1 MPLTVPITPLEQMV
15 AAPAEVAF
23 TVGEAGYRWSDVIL
37 AAMRGGEW
45 AEVEEAAARG
55 LACQRQARA
64 EEIVADSAGRA
75 KAAADFRYARGLV
88 TAEEMTGWLA
98 RWGLTAED
106 WRGWVDRDLLRARWA
121 GTLAEIEA
129 RHPIAV
135 DEIAAAAWVE
145 AVCSGALPRLA
156 QTLAGRAAA
165 LAAVR
170 EAGTPD
176 KLVAAPTGEADRLAE
191 VAQYALGATLGVD
204 CPERLAHFAEAD
216 EAFEVFRARVLTPAV
231 IAAAVEARRLDWI
244 RLDLAIA
251 RFASESAAR
260 EAVCCVREDG
270 VALAEIAREAGATL
284 TESRVLLAE
293 APAGLRSQ
301 LLGAEPGDLLGPLPV
316 DGGLLLVAV
325 HAKTLPDAIDPNVKQ
340 RAETQVL
347 EGAVRREMEA
357 RVHWRM
363 ML

>member
-1 MPLTVPITPLEQMV
+1 MPLTAPITTLEQIV

-23 TVGEAGYRWSDVIL
+23 TVGEERYRWSDLIL

-45 AEVEEAAARG
+45 AEVEEVAARG

-64 EEIVADSAGRA
+64 EEIVADPAARA

-88 TAEEMTGWLA
+88 TAEEMMGWLA
-98 RWGLTAED
+98 RWGLTTED
-106 WRGWVDRDLLRARWA
+106 WRAWVDRDLLRARWA
-121 GTLAEIEA
+121 ATLGEIEA
-129 RHPIAV
+129 RHLLPV
-135 DEIAAAAWVE
+135 DEIAAAVWVE

-170 EAGTPD
+170 EAGTPEEP
-176 KLVAAPTGEADRLAE
+176 VAATTGEADRLAE

-204 CPERLAHFAEAD
+204 CPERLAHLAEAD
-216 EAFEVFRARVLTPAV
+216 EAFEVYRARVMTPAA

-251 RFASESAAR
+251 RFAEESAAR

-270 VALAEIAREAGATL
+270 VALAEIAREAGAAF

-293 APAGLRSQ
+293 APAGLRSH
-301 LLGAEPGDLLGPLPV
+301 LLGAEPGDLLGPLA
-316 DGGLLLVAV
+316 DHGALLLVAV
-325 HAKTLPDAIDPNVKQ
+325 HAKTLPDAIDPDVKQ
-340 RAETQVL
+340 RAEAQVL

-363 ML
+363 IP